1 MPRGGFTGR
10 RASAPIGPLARV
22 GNTAQLPEMLGLF
35 DVELQ
40 DAGPQTPLNLF
51 DVEEE
56 IDVDEEDNVEGEEG
70 ERNNTM
76 RDSPSPTHDQDGRV
90 YYNSGR
96 D

>member
-10 RASAPIGPLARV
+10 KASAPIGPPARV
-22 GNTAQLPEMLGLF
+22 GNTTQLHETLGLF

-51 DVEEE
+51 DDDEEE
-56 IDVDEEDNVEGEEG
+56 NNVEGEEG

-76 RDSPSPTHDQDGRV
+76 RDHASPTHDQEGRV
-90 YYNSGR
+90 YIQLR
-96 D
+96 DGE